1 METLEVDP
9 EEARDIPFLIAC
21 NLITGFQ
28 VLPDRWPF
36 LIACATDE
44 EREKLPFQEKCCF
57 SALRHLATC
66 LCRLPGSSIYR
77 DISALPPLSGSPR
90 TKEETVPPLV
100 ISTALILELFSAGSS
115 LKDEAE
121 DGLSDTRVLS
131 ESVGVKVQY

>member
-1 METLEVDP
+1 METPKADP

-36 LIACATDE
+36 LIACATNK
-44 EREKLPFQEKCCF
+44 EREKLLFQEKCCF

-66 LCRLPGSSIYR
+66 LCSLPGSSIDR
-77 DISALPPLSGSPR
+77 VISALPPLSGSPR
-90 TKEETVPPLV
+90 TREETVPPLV

-121 DGLSDTRVLS
+121 DGLPDTRVLS